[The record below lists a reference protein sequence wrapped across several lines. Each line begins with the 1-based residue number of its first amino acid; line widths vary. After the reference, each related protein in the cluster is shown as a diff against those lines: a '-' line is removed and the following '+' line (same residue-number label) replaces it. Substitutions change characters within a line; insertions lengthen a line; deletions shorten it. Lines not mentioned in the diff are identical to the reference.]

1 MKPAKD
7 IETMKIYASES
18 QYISGPTEEQQ
29 ASGTVPLD
37 TLPADWWNWLWK
49 EITIR
54 INEAASD
61 VQGLYQEIL
70 AILAEANIVPDPLL
84 TNQLLVAIQTLIRR
98 VGTETIAG
106 AVKSSIQSGRVA
118 ISADG
123 IMTVN
128 GLGTPS
134 TLNTVSHEVVGAINE
149 VHSTL
154 ESYTATTDATL
165 RGLSTGKA
173 PTSHAS
179 SETAHGVGTPSLYGH
194 VKLSDTL
201 DSSLDTTK
209 GVALTPK
216 AVAGALENYQAKL
229 IAGEN
234 ISITDNVIRATAS
247 AIADKSVT
255 TAKLNDAAVTTA
267 KLNDAAVTIPK
278 TAAEVFKYD
287 IGCICTTSGG
297 ASGKIVIIN
306 NFKLV
311 QGAIIKVLFINAHT
325 NTSSNP
331 ALDVSYTGSKPIKAV
346 RGGVK
351 ITPVSHS
358 GYWRGAT
365 APSFETWQPYTI
377 LELMYDGTDWVII
390 GNPLLENYVNPTTGA
405 GYKVYADGLIE
416 QWIDASSIWVTD
428 AAYTWR
434 FPVTFLNG
442 KPICTKNCG
451 WNRDGAI
458 NVYRLGFYNI
468 SNNSATTRGY
478 SAIENQTGHAIG
490 Y

>member
-7 IETMKIYASES
+7 IKTMGVYASES
-18 QYISGPTEEQQ
+18 QYVNGPTEEQQ

-70 AILAEANIVPDPLL
+70 AILGEANITPDPLL
-84 TNQLLVAIQTLIRR
+84 TNQLLEAIQTLIRR
-98 VGTETIAG
+98 VGTEAIAG
-106 AVKSSIQSGRVA
+106 TVKSSVQSGRVS

-134 TLNTVSHEVVGAINE
+134 TLNTTSHEVVGAINE

-154 ESYTATTDATL
+154 ESYVSTTDATL
-165 RGLSTGKA
+165 RGLSIGKA

-179 SETAHGVGTPSLYGH
+179 SETTYGMGTASSYGH
-194 VKLSDTL
+194 VKLSDTV
-201 DSSLDTTK
+201 DSSLEASR
-209 GVALTPK
+209 GVAVTPK
-216 AVAGALENYQAKL
+216 AVTGALENYQAKL

-234 ISITDNVIRATAS
+234 ISIIDNVISAAS
-247 AIADKSVT
+247 SSIADRS
-255 TAKLNDAAVTTA
+255 VTTA

-278 TAAEVFKYD
+278 TATEVFEYD
-287 IGCICTTSGG
+287 IGCVCTTE
-297 ASGKIVIIN
+297 ASASEKTVIIN
-306 NFKLV
+306 NFRLV
-311 QGAIIKVLFINAHT
+311 RGAVIKVLFINAHT
-325 NTSSNP
+325 RPSPSLN
-331 ALDVSYTGSKPIKAV
+331 VSYTGSRPIKAV

-351 ITPVSHS
+351 IAPVIHR
-358 GYWRGAT
+358 GYWRGAIT
-365 APSFETWQPYTI
+365 ETFEMWQPYTI
-377 LELMYDGTDWVII
+377 LELMYDGTDWVIM
-390 GNPLLENYVNPTTGA
+390 GNPLLENYADTTTGG

-416 QWIDASSIWVTD
+416 QWIDGSLLWKTDDAYIWN
-428 AAYTWR
+428 
-434 FPVTFLNG
+434 FPVKFLYG
-442 KPICTKNCG
+442 KPICIKNCG
-451 WNRDGAI
+451 WNRSDPT
-458 NVYRLGFYNI
+458 NVSRLGFYNI
-468 SNNSATTRGY
+468 SNESATTRGY
-478 SAIENQTGHAIG
+478 SAIENQGGYAIG